1 MKIYV
6 KTLFILL
13 ISPAMFAQQSELKQ
27 FVPNGFKILDSEQCD
42 LNQDGFK
49 DYIVILKNENETIET
64 ELNRPLL
71 IIEGKKG
78 GVLKLVAKNE
88 QIVLCFD
95 CGGIFG
101 DPYAG
106 ITVKKNYFSIEH
118 FGGSNWRWTRVITFK
133 YDKKLKKYI
142 LHKDAGESFSV
153 FDLKKV
159 EYQSNNK
166 ESWDKIEFENYK
178 VE

>member
-1 MKIYV
+1 MKASI
-6 KTLFILL
+6 KILL
-13 ISPAMFAQQSELKQ
+13 IFIISQTISAQNSELNS
-27 FVPNGFKILDSEQCD
+27 FVPKGFKILDSEKCD
-42 LNQDGFK
+42 INQDDFT
-49 DYIVILKNENETIET
+49 DYIVILKNDNETKET

-71 IIEGKKG
+71 IIEGKKDG
-78 GVLKLVAKNE
+78 ALKLVAKNE

-106 ITVKKNYFSIEH
+106 ITAKKNYFSIEH

-142 LHKDAGESFSV
+142 LHKDAGESWHV

-159 EYQSNNK
+159 EYQPYNK